1 MVTGGGGT
9 TRAGW
14 LVPAAA
20 AVAVRP
26 RLWGTALRQLRALA
40 EPGWFRRRPHLPLP
54 PASYLRF
61 RLVTA
66 YGDPEATPTSADV
79 VHYLSW
85 CRDEHRRAHRDGV
98 APTARGARDRP
109 LQARAGR

>member
-1 MVTGGGGT
+1 M
-9 TRAGW
+9 
-14 LVPAAA
+14 PATA

-40 EPGWFRRRPHLPLP
+40 EPGWVRRRPHLPLP
-54 PASYLRF
+54 PAPYLRF

-66 YGDPEATPTSADV
+66 YGDPEATPAPSDV

-85 CRDEHRRAHRDGV
+85 CRDERRRTSRSSTGGRV
-98 APTARGARDRP
+98 RGGRSWP